1 MERIAQDLLMG
12 RRNHAWIHGHFSIVN
27 APPEVMRSNLFPHH
41 SNKTRHLKELL
52 SSTSYYIN

>member
-12 RRNHAWIHGHFSIVN
+12 GRNRARIHGHFPIVN

-41 SNKTRHLKELL
+41 SNKITHVKELL